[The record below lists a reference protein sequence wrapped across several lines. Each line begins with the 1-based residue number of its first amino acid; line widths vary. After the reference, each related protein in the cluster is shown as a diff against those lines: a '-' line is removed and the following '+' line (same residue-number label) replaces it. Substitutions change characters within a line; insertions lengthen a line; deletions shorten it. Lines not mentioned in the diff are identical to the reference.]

1 MENVRDAKTGGRKLI
16 VKYVNIVRTKK
27 SMEAQESLKKFVSKS
42 IATKNKHVMSNIVI
56 SEVISV
62 NCHWRELIIE

>member
-62 NCHWRELIIE
+62 NCHWKELIIE

>member
-27 SMEAQESLKKFVSKS
+27 SMEAQESLKKFVLKS

-62 NCHWRELIIE
+62 NCHWKELIIE